1 MANEPRSAV
10 PASPTTRDVDDDLV
24 RDAYVYLLGRAL
36 VVRQEQ
42 IDRAS
47 EGFAY
52 NTLRF
57 NPLGSAEFVNPNLD
71 VAYLEAWFAVDD
83 DSAVLLD
90 VPAIE
95 GRYYTAQLLDE
106 WGEVIANVNERE
118 MPTHPWGRFALV
130 APGSRVDV
138 PADVPRLTLHG
149 RKAKLLARVELQGDP
164 DRAVALQHAF
174 AAHVIGRP
182 VIPDPPALPPF
193 DNATLL
199 GVELFDHAPAVLA
212 SALDVSP
219 AAARLQVAAHA
230 VAATAAADPA
240 ERKRLDAYLRG
251 TVVPGF
257 QRWAL
262 TGSAP
267 YVDRWIGGGRI
278 GTYGADVA
286 LRTVANYAGI
296 WANTAS
302 EVVYFVAT
310 RDAEDEPFDGG
321 RQYRLRFAPG
331 ALPADAVAA
340 YWSIILVGVPD
351 YRVVPNALD
360 RYNLNQYSPL
370 APDDDGGLTI
380 AIGPEAP
387 DDVPTT
393 NWLPSAAGRPF
404 SLTLRSYVPVTARPF
419 GTWGPPAVTPRA

>member
-1 MANEPRSAV
+1 MLAPPIANG
-10 PASPTTRDVDDDLV
+10 VDDDLV
-24 RDAYVYLLGRAL
+24 RDTYVYLLGRAL

-42 IDRAS
+42 VDRAAD
-47 EGFAY
+47 GFAY

-90 VPAIE
+90 VPAVE

-118 MPTHPWGRFALV
+118 MPTHPSGRFALV
-130 APGSRVDV
+130 TPGSRADV
-138 PADVPRLTLHG
+138 PAGVPRLTLHG

-164 DRAVALQHAF
+164 EGAVGLQHAF
-174 AAHVIGRP
+174 AVQVVGRP
-182 VIPDPPALPPF
+182 VVADPPALPPF

-199 GVELFDHAPAVLA
+199 GVELFEHAPAVLR

-219 AAARLQVAAHA
+219 VAARFQVAAHA
-230 VAATAAADPA
+230 VAAALAADPG
-240 ERKRLDAYLRG
+240 ERERLDAYLRG
-251 TVVPGF
+251 TVAPEF
-257 QRWAL
+257 RRWAL

-267 YVDRWIGGGRI
+267 YVDHWIGGGRI

-296 WANTAS
+296 WANTAT

-310 RDAEDEPFDGG
+310 RDAEDEVLDGG
-321 RQYRLRFAPG
+321 RQYRLRFPPD
-331 ALPADAVAA
+331 ALPGDAVAA

-370 APDDDGGLTI
+370 VPDDDGGLTI

-387 DDVPTT
+387 DDVATS
-393 NWLPSAAGRPF
+393 NWLPSAAGKPF
-404 SLTLRSYVPVTARPF
+404 SLTFRSYVPVTARPF
-419 GTWGPPAVTPRA
+419 GTWGPPAVTARS